1 MEVTGK
7 PTKMPYWVTGFWQS
21 KNRYRSC
28 AEVLYIAG
36 QYRQL
41 GIPLSVLVID
51 EGSWDLLGD
60 EGWGGCS
67 NGSMTADGKPCGC
80 FAGCAAQMTQQL
92 SAMGIELMLSPYM
105 QFVVQKSKNFLPG
118 ANSSAFSVGIVGSKD
133 AGLPATIAYS
143 GYNQAMNQGNADSD
157 RCLNSTG
164 STNSEGSI
172 LW

>member
-1 MEVTGK
+1 M
-7 PTKMPYWVTGFWQS
+7 
-21 KNRYRSC
+21 
-28 AEVLYIAG
+28 
-36 QYRQL
+36 
-41 GIPLSVLVID
+41 LVID

-92 SAMGIELMLSPYM
+92 STMGIELMLSPYM
-105 QFVVQKSKNFLPG
+105 QFVVQKSKNFVPG
-118 ANSSAFSVGIVGSKD
+118 ANSSAFAVGTVGAKD

-164 STNSEGSI
+164 STKDPYCGDSAMWDVFDPSSSRKMMEQDLARCRSWCCI
-172 LW
+172 CALQQ